1 MQGELDL
8 THWKGEVY
16 NLNNFEFGYTTAME
30 IRDPARV
37 ATYIAKYLTKE
48 LSVPK
53 GRKCYWASRSLA
65 KPTVEYVDMPG
76 DSFMW
81 DIYAPARYT
90 KEIDAGE
97 YGRFIIAEEWEEVR
111 VGTYPTQQN
120 KDFVELEGGEL
131 RHMIV

>member
-1 MQGELDL
+1 
-8 THWKGEVY
+8 
-16 NLNNFEFGYTTAME
+16 
-30 IRDPARV
+30 
-37 ATYIAKYLTKE
+37 
-48 LSVPK
+48 
-53 GRKCYWASRSLA
+53 
-65 KPTVEYVDMPG
+65 MPG